1 MRVLVKRA
9 TALLTVLVVL
19 SGCAQSS
26 RQGIPLSPERQ
37 RYLEQQEAI
46 RQSQSVPVVNESI
59 TCYGHGAGYIYSFYV
74 QETIHGQF
82 SRGMIWGGGANCGV
96 VMAGYPVPITW
107 TPGMKV
113 KVRWNRPIKGED
125 NWIEKTTTI
134 PRYEKAAML
143 IVHFFPND
151 EVRVVVSNYYPE
163 SRYHPIP
170 PDSTVPPPEVD

>member
-9 TALLTVLVVL
+9 TALLAVLVVM

-37 RYLEQQEAI
+37 RYLEEQEAI
-46 RQSQSVPVVNESI
+46 RQSQSVPVAYVSLGC
-59 TCYGHGAGYIYSFYV
+59 TGHGNVGYIHSYAV
-74 QETIHGQF
+74 QETVHGQF
-82 SRGMIWGGGANCGV
+82 SRGMVNGLSCGGTVA
-96 VMAGYPVPITW
+96 AGYPVPRTW

-113 KVRWNRPIKGED
+113 KVRWKPNGREH
-125 NWIEKTTTI
+125 IEKTTTI
-134 PRYEKAAML
+134 PRYDEVGML

-170 PDSTVPPPEVD
+170 FDSSVPPPEVE

>member
-1 MRVLVKRA
+1 MRWTAVMAVTFVLA
-9 TALLTVLVVL
+9 
-19 SGCAQSS
+19 SCAQPQKPMSEEDAA
-26 RQGIPLSPERQ
+26 GE
-37 RYLEQQEAI
+37 RYLAARQAI
-46 RQSQSVPVVNESI
+46 LDAQSVPVVYESMGC
-59 TCYGHGAGYIYSFYV
+59 TGHGNVGYIHSHAV

-82 SRGMIWGGGANCGV
+82 SRGMISGLSCGGIVA
-96 VMAGYPVPITW
+96 AGYPVPVTW

-163 SRYHPIP
+163 SPNHPIDWNSP
-170 PDSTVPPPEVD
+170 VPPPEVE

>member
-1 MRVLVKRA
+1 MKRTHKWMFAWVVVSVLA
-9 TALLTVLVVL
+9 
-19 SGCAQSS
+19 GCAQPQKPMSAEEQEWM
-26 RQGIPLSPERQ
+26 RGVKERN
-37 RYLEQQEAI
+37 AI
-46 RQSQSVPVVNESI
+46 RQSQSVPVANVSVS
-59 TCYGHGAGYIYSFYV
+59 CYGHGAGYIHSFYV

-82 SRGMIWGGGANCGV
+82 SRGMIWGGGANCGTV
-96 VMAGYPVPITW
+96 AAGYPVPRTW

-113 KVRWNRPIKGED
+113 KVRWNRPVKGED

-143 IVHFFPND
+143 VVHFFPND

-170 PDSTVPPPEVD
+170 PDSTVPPPEVE

>member
-1 MRVLVKRA
+1 MKPMRFVATMVVVLVLA
-9 TALLTVLVVL
+9 
-19 SGCAQSS
+19 GCAQ
-26 RQGIPLSPERQ
+26 PQ
-37 RYLEQQEAI
+37 RPMSAEEMAWQQKVKNRVAELEA
-46 RQSQSVPVVNESI
+46 QSVPVAYVSMGC
-59 TCYGHGAGYIYSFYV
+59 TGHGNVGYIHSYAV
-74 QETIHGQF
+74 QETVHGQF
-82 SRGMIWGGGANCGV
+82 SRGMISGLSCGGTV
-96 VMAGYPVPITW
+96 IAGYPVPRTW

-134 PRYEKAAML
+134 PRYDAIGML

-170 PDSTVPPPEVD
+170 FDSSVPPPEPD

>member
-1 MRVLVKRA
+1 MRWTAVMAVVWVL
-9 TALLTVLVVL
+9 T
-19 SGCAQSS
+19 GCAQPQKPMSAEEQEWM
-26 RQGIPLSPERQ
+26 RGVKERN
-37 RYLEQQEAI
+37 AI
-46 RQSQSVPVVNESI
+46 RQSQSVPVAYVSMGC
-59 TCYGHGAGYIYSFYV
+59 TGHGNVGYIHSYAV

-82 SRGMIWGGGANCGV
+82 SRGMISGLSCGGTV
-96 VMAGYPVPITW
+96 VAGYPVPRTW

-134 PRYEKAAML
+134 PRYDEVGML

-170 PDSTVPPPEVD
+170 FDSTVPPPEVE